1 MSVYLS
7 NPKAPPDSQFEP
19 GELCHLVI
27 GNAGRLLDPR
37 RTPVAVVDVKPE
49 SGTFA
54 IRIDDFE
61 DKGAHWEIPFED
73 VSKYQFALGSRGAS
87 DSTVDEFRR
96 AIARFDRPLR
106 IACDPKV
113 ASATAAKLNEERAAA
128 IQWLQ
133 TNSQFFAENRT
144 LPDPD
149 TRKGDALLYRD
160 LRAFMEVLD
169 VWEIEE
175 AFARQYVSNPNS
187 GDLVKGHRIVLAE
200 LGLVAYQ
207 GKVVRDPGLFEGTWS
222 RGQRARHVLTRL
234 AFVAAVFQRAGYDR
248 VPLYRGVSTER
259 PMEPA
264 DNRTFV
270 SATFS
275 RAVAMSHFDSG
286 SALATRALYHQ
297 AVPIER
303 LFMTYY
309 ETAQM
314 NEPFKEAEAVLL
326 FDPNNSL
333 F

>member
-7 NPKAPPDSQFEP
+7 NPNAPPDSQFEP
-19 GELCHLVI
+19 GVLHHLVA
-27 GNAGRLLDPR
+27 GNDARSLDPR
-37 RTPVAVVDVKPE
+37 RTPFTVVDVRP
-49 SGTFA
+49 GVATFVL
-54 IRIDDFE
+54 RIEDFE
-61 DKGAHWEIPFED
+61 EKGAGWEVPFED
-73 VSKYQFALGSRGAS
+73 VSKYQFALGSRSAS

-106 IACDPKV
+106 IACDPKS
-113 ASATAAKLNEERAAA
+113 ASATAAKLEEERAAA

-144 LPDPD
+144 LSDPD
-149 TRKGDALLYRD
+149 TREGNTLLYLD
-160 LRAFMEVLD
+160 LRAFMEARD

-187 GDLVKGHRIVLAE
+187 GDLIKGHRIVLAE
-200 LGLVAYQ
+200 LGLVAFE

-222 RGQRARHVLTRL
+222 REQRARHVLARL
-234 AFVAAVFQRAGYDR
+234 AFVAALFQRAGYDR
-248 VPLYRGVSTER
+248 VPLYRGVSTDP

-270 SATFS
+270 SATFR

-286 SALATRALYHQ
+286 SALATRALYYQ

-303 LFMTYY
+303 LLMTYY

>member
-7 NPKAPPDSQFEP
+7 NPNAPSDSQFEP
-19 GELCHLVI
+19 GELHHLVV
-27 GNAGRLLDPR
+27 GNAARSLDPR
-37 RTPVAVVDVKPE
+37 RTPFSVVDVRP
-49 SGTFA
+49 GIATFVL
-54 IRIDDFE
+54 RIE
-61 DKGAHWEIPFED
+61 DLEDEGAHWEIPFED

-106 IACDPKV
+106 IACDRK
-113 ASATAAKLNEERAAA
+113 ATSATAAKLEEERVAA
-128 IQWLQ
+128 IQWLH
-133 TNSQFFAENRT
+133 TNSQFFAESRT

-149 TRKGDALLYRD
+149 TREGDALLYRD
-160 LRAFMEVLD
+160 LRAFMEARD

-175 AFARQYVSNPNS
+175 AFARQYVTNPNS

-200 LGLVAYQ
+200 LGLVAFE

-222 RGQRARHVLTRL
+222 REQRARHLLARL
-234 AFVAAVFQRAGYDR
+234 AFVAALFQRAGYDR
-248 VPLYRGVSTER
+248 VPLYRGVSTEP

-275 RAVAMSHFDSG
+275 RAVATSHFDSG

-314 NEPFKEAEAVLL
+314 NEPFREAEAVLL
-326 FDPNNSL
+326 FDPENPL